1 MLIAK
6 NLVLIAKNLVLIAK
20 NLGINWLQTLVFNS
34 EIKKKDLAFD
44 SEIEIEITNLMQ
56 ILKMQFFH

>member
-1 MLIAK
+1 M
-6 NLVLIAKNLVLIAK
+6 LIAKNLVLIAK

-34 EIKKKDLAFD
+34 EIKKKDLVID
-44 SEIEIEITNLMQ
+44 SEIEKEITNLMQ